1 MKNFFIILAM
11 KILNLILKICH
22 KNGGNFLGKIAYDW
36 NPEIFKYF
44 KVDCPVIAVSA
55 TNGKTMT
62 NNCIGYTLKTAGN
75 KVISNVEGNNMETGI
90 LSTILKNCTLTGKIK
105 ADYLVFEVDESY
117 IPVVFKDFRLDT
129 LVILNFFRDQLD
141 RNGEV
146 ESLILRINEFL
157 KTYNGNLIL
166 NNDDP
171 NVSRLGQANPNN
183 KNIYYFSVDKYQFAT
198 EHIKEAGEGKFCP
211 FCKTRLE
218 YEYYQYSHVGKFK
231 CPNCNFG
238 DNKIYKLATN
248 VDLKNRCFDI
258 DGNTYK
264 INGNSIYL
272 IYNYTAVYSVC
283 SLYDISNDVVKK
295 AFSTFTLNNGR
306 LEEIKIIDVPT
317 IINLA
322 KNPTG
327 SNVSLRILN
336 EDDSEKELLFVL
348 NDNIADGFDVSWIW
362 DINFNNLNNVTRI
375 ITSGTRAYDIAIRIK
390 TSGFTAEKI
399 EPYLNLEDAVK
410 ALYKTDIKKY
420 VIANYT
426 SLQPTRHELKRFDEM
441 SKNNDVTNVKTSDI
455 SKKEAIKSNIENT
468 EMNPKEVLQN
478 IDNTD
483 NTDNLNYQDNEEKSI
498 KILYLYPD
506 MLELYG
512 DYGNI
517 QVLKYR
523 IESRGYKAIID
534 RYSIGDTA
542 PNFNDYDIVF
552 AGGGADNEQS
562 ILAED
567 LVKYKDNIKDAVKN
581 GVFFLL
587 ICGAYQLFGKYYKGV
602 EGNIIPG
609 LEVFDY
615 YTVANP
621 DRKKRCIGNIVI
633 DATLDA
639 NINIK
644 KSTNSNDDSSDN
656 IENLNLKTKVI
667 GFENHGGQTFD
678 ISNFFGNVLFGNGNK
693 FGDSEEGFFENNV
706 IATYLHGPLLSKNPE
721 LCDYIIRYCLDRKY
735 NENIELE
742 PLNDEFENFCREQLL
757 NRFLKK

>member
-22 KNGGNFLGKIAYDW
+22 KNGGNFLGKIAFDL

-44 KVDCPVIAVSA
+44 KVNCPVIAVSA

-62 NNCIGYTLKTAGN
+62 NNCIGYTLKMAGN
-75 KVISNVEGNNMETGI
+75 KVVSNVEGNNMETGI
-90 LSTILKNCTLTGKIK
+90 LSTLLKNCTLTGKIK

-171 NVSRLGQANPNN
+171 NVARLGHANPDNSN
-183 KNIYYFSVDKYQFAT
+183 VYYFSVDKYKFAT
-198 EHIKEAGEGKFCP
+198 EQIKEAGEGKFCP

-238 DNKIYKLATN
+238 DNEIYKLATN

-283 SLYDISNDVVKK
+283 SLYDISNDIVKK
-295 AFSTFTLNNGR
+295 SFSTFALNNGR
-306 LEEIKIIDVPT
+306 LEEIKIYGVPT

-336 EDDSEKELLFVL
+336 EDDSKKELLFVL
-348 NDNIADGFDVSWIW
+348 NDKIADGFDVSWIW
-362 DINFNNLNNVTRI
+362 DINFNNLNNVSRI

-390 TSGFTAEKI
+390 TSGFPAEKI
-399 EPYLNLEDAVK
+399 EAYLNLEDAIK
-410 ALYKTDIKKY
+410 AFYKTDVKKY

-426 SLQPTRHELKRFDEM
+426 SLQPTRHELKKFDETN
-441 SKNNDVTNVKTSDI
+441 KNNNVTDVESSDI
-455 SKKEAIKSNIENT
+455 SKKEEIKANVENT
-468 EMNPKEVLQN
+468 EIDTKEALQS

-483 NTDNLNYQDNEEKSI
+483 NSGNQDNKEKSI

-534 RYSIGDTA
+534 RYSIGDAT

-567 LVKYKDNIKDAVKN
+567 LVKYKDNIKEAVNN

-633 DATLDA
+633 DANLK
-639 NINIK
+639 NLN
-644 KSTNSNDDSSDN
+644 NDTDSSDSN
-656 IENLNLKTKVI
+656 IKTKVI

-678 ISNFFGNVLFGNGNK
+678 ISNSFGNVLFGNGNK

-721 LCDYIIRYCLDRKY
+721 LCDFIIKYCLDRKY
-735 NENIELE
+735 NENIELV
-742 PLNDEFENFCREQLL
+742 PLNDEFENLCREQLL
-757 NRFLKK
+757 NRFLGKN

>member
-44 KVDCPVIAVSA
+44 KVNCPVIAVSA

-62 NNCIGYTLKTAGN
+62 NNCIGYTLKTAGY
-75 KVISNVEGNNMETGI
+75 KVVSNIEGNNMETGI

-171 NVSRLGQANPNN
+171 NVSRLGQANPSNEN
-183 KNIYYFSVDKYQFAT
+183 VYYFSVDRYNFAT
-198 EHIKEAGEGKFCP
+198 DTIKEAGEGKFCP

-238 DNKIYKLATN
+238 DNEIYKSASN

-258 DGNTYK
+258 DGTTYK

-283 SLYDISNDVVKK
+283 SLYNISKEAIQK
-295 AFSTFTLNNGR
+295 AFANFKLNNGR
-306 LEEIKIIDVPT
+306 LEEIEINGVKT

-336 EDDSEKELLFVL
+336 EDDDEKELLFVL

-375 ITSGTRAYDIAIRIK
+375 ITSGKRAYDIAIRIK
-390 TSGFTAEKI
+390 TSGFPAEKI
-399 EPYLNLEDAVK
+399 EPYLNLKEAVK
-410 ALYKTDIKKY
+410 SLYKTSTKKY

-426 SLQPTRHELKRFDEM
+426 ALQPTRHALKEHNT
-441 SKNNDVTNVKTSDI
+441 SKEI
-455 SKKEAIKSNIENT
+455 
-468 EMNPKEVLQN
+468 
-478 IDNTD
+478 
-483 NTDNLNYQDNEEKSI
+483 
-498 KILYLYPD
+498 
-506 MLELYG
+506 
-512 DYGNI
+512 
-517 QVLKYR
+517 
-523 IESRGYKAIID
+523 
-534 RYSIGDTA
+534 
-542 PNFNDYDIVF
+542 
-552 AGGGADNEQS
+552 
-562 ILAED
+562 
-567 LVKYKDNIKDAVKN
+567 
-581 GVFFLL
+581 
-587 ICGAYQLFGKYYKGV
+587 
-602 EGNIIPG
+602 
-609 LEVFDY
+609 
-615 YTVANP
+615 
-621 DRKKRCIGNIVI
+621 
-633 DATLDA
+633 
-639 NINIK
+639 
-644 KSTNSNDDSSDN
+644 
-656 IENLNLKTKVI
+656 
-667 GFENHGGQTFD
+667 
-678 ISNFFGNVLFGNGNK
+678 
-693 FGDSEEGFFENNV
+693 
-706 IATYLHGPLLSKNPE
+706 
-721 LCDYIIRYCLDRKY
+721 
-735 NENIELE
+735 
-742 PLNDEFENFCREQLL
+742 
-757 NRFLKK
+757 

>member
-1 MKNFFIILAM
+1 MKNFFIILSM
-11 KILNLILKICH
+11 KILNMILKICH

-44 KVDCPVIAVSA
+44 KVNCPVIAVSA

-62 NNCIGYTLKTAGN
+62 NNCIGYTLKTAG
-75 KVISNVEGNNMETGI
+75 KKIVSNVEGNNMETGI
-90 LSTILKNCTLTGKIK
+90 ISTILKNCTLTGKIK

-171 NVSRLGQANPNN
+171 NVARLGQANPSN

-198 EHIKEAGEGKFCP
+198 EQIKEAGEGKFCP
-211 FCKTRLE
+211 FCKTKLE

-238 DNKIYKLATN
+238 DNEIYKLATN

-258 DGNTYK
+258 EGNTYK

-283 SLYDISNDVVKK
+283 SLYSISNDVVKK
-295 AFSTFTLNNGR
+295 AFSTFALNNGR
-306 LEEIKIIDVPT
+306 LEEIKINNVQT

-362 DINFNNLNNVTRI
+362 DINFNNLNNVSRI

-390 TSGFTAEKI
+390 TSGFPTEKI
-399 EPYLNLEDAVK
+399 EPYLNLADAVK
-410 ALYKTDIKKY
+410 ALYKTDVKKY

-426 SLQPTRHELKRFDEM
+426 SLQPTRHELRKFGETN
-441 SKNNDVTNVKTSDI
+441 KNNIVENIAVTNQENYNNI
-455 SKKEAIKSNIENT
+455 SSNIDT
-468 EMNPKEVLQN
+468 IRQS
-478 IDNTD
+478 
-483 NTDNLNYQDNEEKSI
+483 NETNSDCPNCL

-523 IESRGYKAIID
+523 IESRGCQAVID
-534 RYSIGDTA
+534 RYSIGDDA

-567 LVKYKDNIKDAVKN
+567 LVKYKENIQEAVQN

-633 DATLDA
+633 DA
-639 NINIK
+639 
-644 KSTNSNDDSSDN
+644 
-656 IENLNLKTKVI
+656 NLNDLKTKVI
-667 GFENHGGQTFD
+667 GFENHGGQTFN
-678 ISNFFGNVLFGNGNK
+678 ISNSFGKVLFGNGNK
-693 FGDSEEGFFENNV
+693 FGDSEEGFFKNNV

-721 LCDYIIRYCLDRKY
+721 LCDYIIKYCLDRKY
-735 NENIELE
+735 NENVSLK
-742 PLNDEFENFCREQLL
+742 PLNDKFESLCRNQLL
-757 NRFLKK
+757 DRFLKED

>member
-22 KNGGNFLGKIAYDW
+22 KNGGNFLGKIAFDW

-44 KVDCPVIAVSA
+44 KVNCPVIAVSA

-62 NNCIGYTLKTAGN
+62 NNCIGYTLKTAGK
-75 KVISNVEGNNMETGI
+75 KVVSNVEGNNMETGI

-157 KTYNGNLIL
+157 KTYTGNLIL

-171 NVSRLGQANPNN
+171 NVARLGQANPSNS
-183 KNIYYFSVDKYQFAT
+183 NIYYFSVDKYKFAT
-198 EHIKEAGEGKFCP
+198 EKIKEAGEGKFCP

-238 DNKIYKLATN
+238 DNEIYKLATN

-295 AFSTFTLNNGR
+295 AFSNFALNNGR
-306 LEEIKIIDVPT
+306 LEEITIHGVPT

-336 EDDSEKELLFVL
+336 EDDSQKELLFVL

-362 DINFNNLNNVTRI
+362 DINFNNLNNVSRI
-375 ITSGTRAYDIAIRIK
+375 VTSGTRAYDIAIRIK
-390 TSGFTAEKI
+390 TSGFPAEKI
-399 EPYLNLEDAVK
+399 EPYLSLADAVK
-410 ALYKTDIKKY
+410 ALYKTDVKKY

-426 SLQPTRHELKRFDEM
+426 SLQPTRHELKKFDEM
-441 SKNNDVTNVKTSDI
+441 NKNNITDVEISQKEEIKTDVENAEVDT
-455 SKKEAIKSNIENT
+455 KEIFQNIE
-468 EMNPKEVLQN
+468 
-478 IDNTD
+478 DSHS
-483 NTDNLNYQDNEEKSI
+483 QDNEEKSI

-534 RYSIGDTA
+534 RYSIGDAT
-542 PNFNDYDIVF
+542 PDFNNYDIVF

-567 LVKYKDNIKDAVKN
+567 LVKYKENIKEAVNN

-633 DATLDA
+633 DANLRSSNNDTDSTES
-639 NINIK
+639 NI
-644 KSTNSNDDSSDN
+644 
-656 IENLNLKTKVI
+656 KTKVI

-678 ISNFFGNVLFGNGNK
+678 ISNSFGNVLFGNGNK
-693 FGDSEEGFFENNV
+693 FGDAEEGFFNNNV

-721 LCDYIIRYCLDRKY
+721 LCDYIIKYCFDRKY
-735 NENIELE
+735 NENITLE
-742 PLNDEFENFCREQLL
+742 SLNDEFENLCREQLL
-757 NRFLKK
+757 NRFLG

>member
-22 KNGGNFLGKIAYDW
+22 KNGGNFLGKIAFDW

-44 KVDCPVIAVSA
+44 KVKCPVIAVSA

-62 NNCIGYTLKTAGN
+62 NNCIGYTLKTAGY
-75 KVISNVEGNNMETGI
+75 KVVSNVEGNNMETGI

-157 KTYNGNLIL
+157 KTYNGNLVL

-171 NVSRLGQANPNN
+171 NVARLGQANPSNQN
-183 KNIYYFSVDKYQFAT
+183 VYYFSVDKYQFAT
-198 EHIKEAGEGKFCP
+198 EEIKEAGEGKFCP

-238 DNKIYKLATN
+238 DNEIYKLATN

-283 SLYDISNDVVKK
+283 SLYNISNDMVKK
-295 AFSTFTLNNGR
+295 SFSTFALNNGR
-306 LEEIKIIDVPT
+306 LEEIKINGVPT

-336 EDDSEKELLFVL
+336 EDDSEKDLLFVL

-362 DINFNNLNNVTRI
+362 DINFNNLNNVSRI
-375 ITSGTRAYDIAIRIK
+375 VTSGTRAYDIAIRIK
-390 TSGFTAEKI
+390 TSGFPVEKI
-399 EPYLNLEDAVK
+399 EPYLNLEDSIK
-410 ALYKTDIKKY
+410 ALYKTNVKKY

-426 SLQPTRHELKRFDEM
+426 SLQPTRHELKKFDEICQNNLENACNDNISSDLNVSEM
-441 SKNNDVTNVKTSDI
+441 SQQKNDKTNSDN
-455 SKKEAIKSNIENT
+455 SDC
-468 EMNPKEVLQN
+468 L
-478 IDNTD
+478 
-483 NTDNLNYQDNEEKSI
+483 

-534 RYSIGDTA
+534 RYSIGDAA

-562 ILAED
+562 ILAND
-567 LVKYKDNIKDAVKN
+567 LIKYKDNIKEAVNN

-633 DATLDA
+633 DANL
-639 NINIK
+639 
-644 KSTNSNDDSSDN
+644 SSSND
-656 IENLNLKTKVI
+656 IIKTKVI

-678 ISNFFGNVLFGNGNK
+678 IYASFGNVLFGNGNK
-693 FGDSEEGFFENNV
+693 FGDSEEGFFQNNV

-721 LCDYIIRYCLDRKY
+721 LCDYIIKYCLDRRY
-735 NENIELE
+735 NENVILE
-742 PLNDEFENFCREQLL
+742 PLNDGFENLCREQLL
-757 NRFLKK
+757 KRFLEK

>member
-22 KNGGNFLGKIAYDW
+22 KNGGNFLGKIAFDLY
-36 NPEIFKYF
+36 PEIFKYF
-44 KVDCPVIAVSA
+44 KVNCPVIAVSA

-75 KVISNVEGNNMETGI
+75 KVVSNVEGNNMETGI

-171 NVSRLGQANPNN
+171 NVARLGHANPDNSN
-183 KNIYYFSVDKYQFAT
+183 VYYFSVDKYKFAT
-198 EHIKEAGEGKFCP
+198 EQIKEAGEGKFCP

-238 DNKIYKLATN
+238 DNEIYKLATN

-283 SLYDISNDVVKK
+283 SLYGISNDVIKK
-295 AFSTFTLNNGR
+295 AFSTFALNNGR
-306 LEEIKIIDVPT
+306 LEEIKIHGVPT

-362 DINFNNLNNVTRI
+362 DINFNNLNNVSRI

-390 TSGFTAEKI
+390 TSGFPAEKI
-399 EPYLNLEDAVK
+399 EPYLNLEDAVN
-410 ALYKTDIKKY
+410 AFYKTDVKKY

-426 SLQPTRHELKRFDEM
+426 SLQPTRHELKKFNETN
-441 SKNNDVTNVKTSDI
+441 KNNNVTDVETSDI
-455 SKKEAIKSNIENT
+455 SKKEEIKANVENT
-468 EMNPKEVLQN
+468 EIDTKESLQS

-483 NTDNLNYQDNEEKSI
+483 NSENQDNKDKSI

-523 IESRGYKAIID
+523 IESRGYKSIID
-534 RYSIGDTA
+534 RYSIGDAA

-567 LVKYKDNIKDAVKN
+567 LVKYKDNIKEAVNN

-633 DATLDA
+633 EA
-639 NINIK
+639 NLKNL
-644 KSTNSNDDSSDN
+644 NNDTYSSDSN
-656 IENLNLKTKVI
+656 IKTKVI

-678 ISNFFGNVLFGNGNK
+678 ISNSFGNVLFGNGNK

-721 LCDYIIRYCLDRKY
+721 LCDFIIKYCLNRKY

-742 PLNDEFENFCREQLL
+742 PLNDEFENLCREQLL
-757 NRFLKK
+757 NRFLGKN

>member
-22 KNGGNFLGKIAYDW
+22 KNGGNFLGKVAFDL

-44 KVDCPVIAVSA
+44 KVNCPVIAVSA

-75 KVISNVEGNNMETGI
+75 KVVSNVEGNNMETGI

-117 IPVVFKDFRLDT
+117 IPIVFKDFRLDT

-171 NVSRLGQANPNN
+171 NVARLGQANPNN
-183 KNIYYFSVDKYQFAT
+183 ENIYYFSVDKYKFAT
-198 EHIKEAGEGKFCP
+198 EQIKEAGEGKFCP

-238 DNKIYKLATN
+238 DNEIYKLATN

-283 SLYDISNDVVKK
+283 SLYGISNDVVKK
-295 AFSTFTLNNGR
+295 AFSTFALNNGR
-306 LEEIKIIDVPT
+306 LEEIKINGVPT

-362 DINFNNLNNVTRI
+362 DINFNNLNNVSRI

-390 TSGFTAEKI
+390 TSGFPAEKI
-399 EPYLNLEDAVK
+399 EPYLNLEDAVN
-410 ALYKTDIKKY
+410 AFYKTDVKKY

-426 SLQPTRHELKRFDEM
+426 SLQPTRHELKKFNETN
-441 SKNNDVTNVKTSDI
+441 KNNNVTDVETSDI
-455 SKKEAIKSNIENT
+455 SKVENT
-468 EMNPKEVLQN
+468 EFGAKENVQNVDTLDILQAQN
-478 IDNTD
+478 
-483 NTDNLNYQDNEEKSI
+483 NEEKSI

-534 RYSIGDTA
+534 RYSIGDAA

-562 ILAED
+562 ILAKD
-567 LVKYKDNIKDAVKN
+567 LVQYKDNIKEAVKN

-633 DATLDA
+633 
-639 NINIK
+639 
-644 KSTNSNDDSSDN
+644 
-656 IENLNLKTKVI
+656 ETKMGNVI

-678 ISNFFGNVLFGNGNK
+678 ISNPFGNVLFGNGNK

-721 LCDYIIRYCLDRKY
+721 LCDYIIKYCLDRKY
-735 NENIELE
+735 NDNIELE
-742 PLNDEFENFCREQLL
+742 PLNDKFENLCREQLL
-757 NRFLKK
+757 NRFLEK

>member
-22 KNGGNFLGKIAYDW
+22 KNGGNFLGKIAFDW

-44 KVDCPVIAVSA
+44 KVNCPVIAVSA

-75 KVISNVEGNNMETGI
+75 KVVSNVEGNNMETGI

-146 ESLILRINEFL
+146 ESLILRINDFL

-171 NVSRLGQANPNN
+171 NVARLEQANPSNN
-183 KNIYYFSVDKYQFAT
+183 NIYYFSVDKYKFAT
-198 EHIKEAGEGKFCP
+198 EKIKEAGEGKFCP

-238 DNKIYKLATN
+238 DNEIYKLATN

-295 AFSTFTLNNGR
+295 AFSTFALNNGR
-306 LEEIKIIDVPT
+306 LEEITIHGVPT

-336 EDDSEKELLFVL
+336 EDDAQKELLFVL

-362 DINFNNLNNVTRI
+362 DINFNNLNNVSRI
-375 ITSGTRAYDIAIRIK
+375 VTSGTRAYDIAIRIK
-390 TSGFTAEKI
+390 TSGFPAEKI
-399 EPYLNLEDAVK
+399 EPYFNLEDAVK
-410 ALYKTDIKKY
+410 ALYKTDVKKY

-426 SLQPTRHELKRFDEM
+426 SLQPTRHELKKFDEM
-441 SKNNDVTNVKTSDI
+441 NKNNNVTDTNTNTDDI
-455 SKKEAIKSNIENT
+455 SKVKNPEVDAKEIS
-468 EMNPKEVLQN
+468 QN
-478 IDNTD
+478 FEDSQS
-483 NTDNLNYQDNEEKSI
+483 QDNEEKSI

-534 RYSIGDTA
+534 RYSIGDGA

-567 LVKYKDNIKDAVKN
+567 LVKYKENIKEAVNN

-633 DATLDA
+633 DANLR
-639 NINIK
+639 
-644 KSTNSNDDSSDN
+644 SSNNDTDSSESN
-656 IENLNLKTKVI
+656 TKTKVI

-678 ISNFFGNVLFGNGNK
+678 ISNSFGNVLFGNGNK
-693 FGDSEEGFFENNV
+693 FGDSEEGFFKDNV

-721 LCDYIIRYCLDRKY
+721 LCDYIIKYCLDRKY
-735 NENIELE
+735 NENITLE
-742 PLNDEFENFCREQLL
+742 SLNDEFENLCREQLL
-757 NRFLKK
+757 NRFLEKN

>member
-22 KNGGNFLGKIAYDW
+22 KNGGNFLGKIAFDW

-44 KVDCPVIAVSA
+44 KVNCPVIAVSA

-75 KVISNVEGNNMETGI
+75 KVVSNVEGNNMETGI

-171 NVSRLGQANPNN
+171 NVARLGHANPDNSN
-183 KNIYYFSVDKYQFAT
+183 VYYFSVDKYKFAT
-198 EHIKEAGEGKFCP
+198 EQIKEAGEGKFCP

-238 DNKIYKLATN
+238 DNEIYKLATN

-283 SLYDISNDVVKK
+283 SLYGISNDVIKK
-295 AFSTFTLNNGR
+295 AFSTFALNNGR
-306 LEEIKIIDVPT
+306 LEEIKIHGVPT

-336 EDDSEKELLFVL
+336 EDDSQKELLFVL

-362 DINFNNLNNVTRI
+362 DINFNNLNNVSRI
-375 ITSGTRAYDIAIRIK
+375 VTSGTRAYDIAIRIK
-390 TSGFTAEKI
+390 TSGFPAEKI

-410 ALYKTDIKKY
+410 ALYKTDVKKY

-426 SLQPTRHELKRFDEM
+426 SLQPTRHELKKFDEM
-441 SKNNDVTNVKTSDI
+441 NNELVNIDIVISSTGAPHSII
-455 SKKEAIKSNIENT
+455 SKERIAFL
-468 EMNPKEVLQN
+468 P
-478 IDNTD
+478 
-483 NTDNLNYQDNEEKSI
+483 EEH
-498 KILYLYPD
+498 LHD
-506 MLELYG
+506 MIML
-512 DYGNI
+512 
-517 QVLKYR
+517 
-523 IESRGYKAIID
+523 
-534 RYSIGDTA
+534 
-542 PNFNDYDIVF
+542 
-552 AGGGADNEQS
+552 
-562 ILAED
+562 D
-567 LVKYKDNIKDAVKN
+567 L
-581 GVFFLL
+581 
-587 ICGAYQLFGKYYKGV
+587 
-602 EGNIIPG
+602 
-609 LEVFDY
+609 
-615 YTVANP
+615 
-621 DRKKRCIGNIVI
+621 
-633 DATLDA
+633 ATLM
-639 NINIK
+639 I
-644 KSTNSNDDSSDN
+644 
-656 IENLNLKTKVI
+656 LKMM
-667 GFENHGGQTFD
+667 
-678 ISNFFGNVLFGNGNK
+678 L
-693 FGDSEEGFFENNV
+693 
-706 IATYLHGPLLSKNPE
+706 PE
-721 LCDYIIRYCLDRKY
+721 RI
-735 NENIELE
+735 
-742 PLNDEFENFCREQLL
+742 
-757 NRFLKK
+757 

>member
-1 MKNFFIILAM
+1 MKNFFIILSM
-11 KILNLILKICH
+11 KILNMILKICH

-44 KVDCPVIAVSA
+44 KVNCPVIAVSA

-62 NNCIGYTLKTAGN
+62 NNCIGYTLKTAG
-75 KVISNVEGNNMETGI
+75 KKIVSNVEGNNMETGI

-171 NVSRLGQANPNN
+171 NVARLGQANPSN

-198 EHIKEAGEGKFCP
+198 EQIKEAGEGKFCP
-211 FCKTRLE
+211 FCKTKLE

-238 DNKIYKLATN
+238 DNEIYKLATN

-258 DGNTYK
+258 EGNTYK

-283 SLYDISNDVVKK
+283 SLYSISNDVVKK
-295 AFSTFTLNNGR
+295 AFSTFALNNGR
-306 LEEIKIIDVPT
+306 LEEIKINNVQT

-362 DINFNNLNNVTRI
+362 DINFNNLNNVSRI

-390 TSGFTAEKI
+390 TSGFPTEKI
-399 EPYLNLEDAVK
+399 EPYLNLADAVK
-410 ALYKTDIKKY
+410 ALYKTDVKKY

-426 SLQPTRHELKRFDEM
+426 SLQPTRHELRKFGETN
-441 SKNNDVTNVKTSDI
+441 KNNIVENIAVTNQENNNNI
-455 SKKEAIKSNIENT
+455 SSNIDT
-468 EMNPKEVLQN
+468 IRQS
-478 IDNTD
+478 
-483 NTDNLNYQDNEEKSI
+483 NETNSDCPNCL

-523 IESRGYKAIID
+523 IESRGCQAVID
-534 RYSIGDTA
+534 RYSIGDDA

-567 LVKYKDNIKDAVKN
+567 LVKYKENIQEAVQN

-633 DATLDA
+633 DA
-639 NINIK
+639 
-644 KSTNSNDDSSDN
+644 
-656 IENLNLKTKVI
+656 NLNDLKTKVI
-667 GFENHGGQTFD
+667 GFENHGGQTFN
-678 ISNFFGNVLFGNGNK
+678 ISNSFGKVLFGNGNK
-693 FGDSEEGFFENNV
+693 FGDSEEGFFKNNV

-721 LCDYIIRYCLDRKY
+721 LCDYIIKYCLDRKY
-735 NENIELE
+735 NENVSLK
-742 PLNDEFENFCREQLL
+742 PLNDKFESSCRNQLL
-757 NRFLKK
+757 DRFLKED

>member
-22 KNGGNFLGKIAYDW
+22 KNGGNFLGKIAFDW

-44 KVDCPVIAVSA
+44 KVNCPVIAISA

-75 KVISNVEGNNMETGI
+75 KVVSNVEGNNMETGI

-157 KTYNGNLIL
+157 KTYNGNLVL

-171 NVSRLGQANPNN
+171 NVARLGQANPSNN
-183 KNIYYFSVDKYQFAT
+183 NVYYFSVDKYKFAT
-198 EHIKEAGEGKFCP
+198 EQIKEAGEGKFCP

-238 DNKIYKLATN
+238 DNEIYKLATN

-272 IYNYTAVYSVC
+272 IYNYTAVYTVC

-295 AFSTFTLNNGR
+295 AFSTFALNNGR
-306 LEEIKIIDVPT
+306 LEEIAIHGVPT

-336 EDDSEKELLFVL
+336 EDDSQKELLFVL

-362 DINFNNLNNVTRI
+362 DINFNNLNNVSRI
-375 ITSGTRAYDIAIRIK
+375 VTSGTRAYDIAIRIK
-390 TSGFTAEKI
+390 TSGFPAEKI
-399 EPYLNLEDAVK
+399 EPYFNLEDAVK
-410 ALYKTDIKKY
+410 ALYKTDVKKY

-426 SLQPTRHELKRFDEM
+426 SLQPTRHELKKFDEM
-441 SKNNDVTNVKTSDI
+441 NKNNNVADTNTNTNDIFKVKNPKVDTKEI
-455 SKKEAIKSNIENT
+455 SQNIED
-468 EMNPKEVLQN
+468 LHSQ
-478 IDNTD
+478 
-483 NTDNLNYQDNEEKSI
+483 YNEEKSI

-567 LVKYKDNIKDAVKN
+567 LVKYRENIKNAVNN

-633 DATLDA
+633 EA
-639 NINIK
+639 NLGQDNNILND
-644 KSTNSNDDSSDN
+644 TNFNTNTNNSDKF
-656 IENLNLKTKVI
+656 ENLSLKTKVI

-678 ISNFFGNVLFGNGNK
+678 ISNSFGNVLFGNGNK

-706 IATYLHGPLLSKNPE
+706 IATYLHGPLLSKNPV
-721 LCDYIIRYCLDRKY
+721 LCDYIIKYCLDRKY
-735 NENIELE
+735 NENIALD
-742 PLNDEFENFCREQLL
+742 PLNDEFENLCREQLL
-757 NRFLKK
+757 NRFLSKN

>member
-22 KNGGNFLGKIAYDW
+22 KNGGNFLGKIAFDW

-44 KVDCPVIAVSA
+44 KVKCPVIAVSA

-62 NNCIGYTLKTAGN
+62 NNCIGYTLKTAGY
-75 KVISNVEGNNMETGI
+75 KVVSNVEGNNMETGI

-157 KTYNGNLIL
+157 KTYNGNLVL

-171 NVSRLGQANPNN
+171 NVARLGQANPSNQN
-183 KNIYYFSVDKYQFAT
+183 VYYFSVDKYQFAT
-198 EHIKEAGEGKFCP
+198 EEIKEAGEGKFCP

-238 DNKIYKLATN
+238 DNEIYKLATN

-283 SLYDISNDVVKK
+283 SLYGISNDVIKK
-295 AFSTFTLNNGR
+295 AFSTFALNNGR
-306 LEEIKIIDVPT
+306 LEEIKIHGVPT

-362 DINFNNLNNVTRI
+362 DINFNNLNNVSRI

-390 TSGFTAEKI
+390 TSGFPAEKI
-399 EPYLNLEDAVK
+399 EPYLNLEDAVN
-410 ALYKTDIKKY
+410 AFYKTDVKKY

-426 SLQPTRHELKRFDEM
+426 SLQPTRHELKKFNETN
-441 SKNNDVTNVKTSDI
+441 KNNNVTDVETSDI
-455 SKKEAIKSNIENT
+455 SKKEEIKANVENT
-468 EMNPKEVLQN
+468 EIDTKESLQS

-483 NTDNLNYQDNEEKSI
+483 NSENQDNKDKSI

-523 IESRGYKAIID
+523 IESRGYKSIID
-534 RYSIGDTA
+534 RYSIGDAA

-567 LVKYKDNIKDAVKN
+567 LVKYKDNIKEAVNN

-633 DATLDA
+633 EA
-639 NINIK
+639 NLKNL
-644 KSTNSNDDSSDN
+644 NNDTYSSDSN
-656 IENLNLKTKVI
+656 IKTKVI

-678 ISNFFGNVLFGNGNK
+678 ISNSFGNVLFGNGNK
-693 FGDSEEGFFENNV
+693 FGDSEEGFFQNNV

-721 LCDYIIRYCLDRKY
+721 LCDYIIKYCLDRRY
-735 NENIELE
+735 NENVILE
-742 PLNDEFENFCREQLL
+742 PLNDGFENLCREQLL
-757 NRFLKK
+757 KRFLEK